1 MKKALFI
8 ILTAFAV
15 IISAGVSYQRSAFAK
30 DCVYENNNNF
40 SVSTFALTDENI
52 DYSRA
57 IGVNTNGCVAD
68 SERLCAADVNR
79 SCFITNSEH
88 SVVISGNKSG
98 FVMGQADFYTE
109 GIFYGE
115 DEVISTFNDETVS
128 ASPTIIDKIGDVIF
142 GNKTQSLEK
151 VYLGGT
157 PLGISLD
164 SKGVR
169 VIGISEINS
178 DNGMKCPAIGA
189 DIRIGDLIVKIN
201 GQDVTNSM
209 QLSQAAAE
217 SEGKSVEITVE
228 RNGQSI
234 TKSITPEYDIL
245 QKRFKLGLWT
255 KEGSSGIGTL
265 TFVKKNGDFASLG
278 HPIVSSETGEICAIS
293 GGSVYRCE
301 ITGVIKNT
309 RGKAGELKGNFLDK
323 KIGTVNKNTK
333 LGVYGSFSEKD
344 FYSNY
349 EEIDVLPAKGVKP
362 GKAYVYSTV
371 EGDKPTLYE
380 AEIIKAANQ
389 TSGSDKG
396 IVIRITD
403 ARLIEKTAGIVQ
415 GMSGSPI
422 IQDGA
427 LVGAITHVFINDGIK
442 GYGVYAEYMLDMMG

>member
-1 MKKALFI
+1 M
-8 ILTAFAV
+8 
-15 IISAGVSYQRSAFAK
+15 
-30 DCVYENNNNF
+30 
-40 SVSTFALTDENI
+40 
-52 DYSRA
+52 
-57 IGVNTNGCVAD
+57 
-68 SERLCAADVNR
+68 
-79 SCFITNSEH
+79 
-88 SVVISGNKSG
+88 
-98 FVMGQADFYTE
+98 
-109 GIFYGE
+109 
-115 DEVISTFNDETVS
+115 
-128 ASPTIIDKIGDVIF
+128 
-142 GNKTQSLEK
+142 
-151 VYLGGT
+151 
-157 PLGISLD
+157 
-164 SKGVR
+164 R
-169 VIGISEINS
+169 VIGISEINTN
-178 DNGMKCPAIGA
+178 DGMKCPAIGA

-344 FYSNY
+344 FYGGY

-403 ARLIEKTAGIVQ
+403 ARLIEKTGGIVQ